1 MLADAISS
9 HDAPDD
15 RLSVALRPAVERAIR
30 TSIRSDPTFFAD
42 ILYPVIGP
50 VIRKAIAEALR
61 TMAES
66 FNHSLALVFS
76 WKYIRWRF
84 EALRSGRSFSEVVLL
99 HTLVYR
105 VEQLFL
111 LHRKSGLV
119 LRHLSSQGVEV
130 QDADLVSGMLT
141 AIQDFVHDSFG
152 GGEGALESFRVGELG
167 VWIEQGPSTVL
178 AAVVRGHPPA
188 DLYTLLRAQ
197 LERVELQLGPE
208 LAAFAG
214 DPAPFQHVDALLEP
228 CMVSVSS
235 GGA

>member
-30 TSIRSDPTFFAD
+30 TSVRSDPTFFAD

-50 VIRKAIAEALR
+50 VIRRAIAEALR
-61 TMAES
+61 TMLES
-66 FNHSLALVFS
+66 LNHSLTLMFS
-76 WKYIRWRF
+76 WRYVRWRL
-84 EALRSGRSFSEVVLL
+84 EALRSGRPFSEVVLL

-105 VEQLFL
+105 VEQVFL

-119 LRHLSSQGVEV
+119 LRHLSCQGVEV
-130 QDADLVSGMLT
+130 QDADVVSGMLT

-152 GGEGALESFRVGELG
+152 GDEGALESFRVGELG
-167 VWIEQGPSTVL
+167 VWLEQGPATVL

-188 DLYTLLRAQ
+188 ELAVLLRAQ
-197 LERVELQLGPE
+197 LERIELQLGPE

-214 DPAPFQHVDALLEP
+214 DPAPFQRVDVLLEP
-228 CMVSVSS
+228 CMVFAASDRS
-235 GGA
+235 